1 MNVNQVQNI
10 NCQTFD
16 RVPPLHQHMPQD
28 NNIWPNDEVAR
39 KKAKIVKNSY
49 KKQRQHSNN
58 MNCNLDQGLTGD
70 EINSQSGKLSS
81 VFNISVTLIITDVTN
96 LNNLPVTGPSFLEDP
111 SGYLAQQTALLNST
125 ISRQTGVTSSQL
137 IVNNNGLQ
145 QQQGNSTYLPQ
156 PKPSSLASPTSLY
169 SKNNPTESPVHVHSS
184 MTPNS
189 AGSITDSEGG
199 SPMSCVTQRCA
210 DTLSS
215 SNQDSY
221 KQRNEMHRHQYTIL
235 SDAPEDVSSTLGDKC
250 LQQQSSCQQQ
260 MLDSRPI
267 QGGTVSTSHGSPIGT
282 NSPANSDCPTSSTS
296 QPATPQSLISSQPPT
311 PHAYS
316 QPATPHMSA
325 QQTMNEQR
333 SATPLNSMAND
344 PNLMDGQKKID
355 G

>member
-1 MNVNQVQNI
+1 M
-10 NCQTFD
+10 
-16 RVPPLHQHMPQD
+16 
-28 NNIWPNDEVAR
+28 
-39 KKAKIVKNSY
+39 
-49 KKQRQHSNN
+49 
-58 MNCNLDQGLTGD
+58 
-70 EINSQSGKLSS
+70 
-81 VFNISVTLIITDVTN
+81 
-96 LNNLPVTGPSFLEDP
+96 
-111 SGYLAQQTALLNST
+111 
-125 ISRQTGVTSSQL
+125 
-137 IVNNNGLQ
+137 Q
-145 QQQGNSTYLPQ
+145 QQQGNATYLPQ

-199 SPMSCVTQRCA
+199 SSPMSCVNQRCP

-235 SDAPEDVSSTLGDKC
+235 SDATEDVSSTLGDKC
-250 LQQQSSCQQQ
+250 LQQQTSCQQQ

-296 QPATPQSLISSQPPT
+296 NISQPATPQSLISSQPAT

-316 QPATPHMSA
+316 QPATPHMST
-325 QQTMNEQR
+325 QQSLNEQR
-333 SATPLNSMAND
+333 SATPLNSMSND
-344 PNLMDGQKKID
+344 QNMMENQKKMDG
-355 G
+355 